1 MEFNDVK
8 TITVIGAGNM
18 GHGIALT
25 LGLAGY

>member
-8 TITVIGAGNM
+8 PIAVIGAGNM